1 MIRSKFELIISVQHT
16 LLKVISA
23 IERLIYLLSW
33 QASQLWLQRLC
44 AELRY
49 SKVDRAMSRR
59 HFIPFGSHWP
69 AAAAHLQLDASKAFV
84 GLQDPR
90 LSFVLTLAIV
100 GVGLG
105 TYCLIHY
112 APHRW
117 VVKTSRPHTFR
128 AQLIRPIACMRD

>member
-1 MIRSKFELIISVQHT
+1 MIRSKFELIIGVQHT

-33 QASQLWLQRLC
+33 QASQLWLQQ
-44 AELRY
+44 LRAQLRC
-49 SKVDRAMSRR
+49 SKLDRNCCVAISFRSTR
-59 HFIPFGSHWP
+59 TGRSCHP
-69 AAAAHLQLDASKAFV
+69 QLDASIV

-112 APHRW
+112 APHRL
-117 VVKTSRPHTFR
+117 VVKNSRPHTFR
-128 AQLIRPIACMRD
+128 AQLTRPIACMRD